1 VKNLPVETGSVMIQW
16 LAILVLLAGVVIDI
30 KLLSQWRR
38 HVAAFRNAMPA
49 AHARLQARPWRK
61 VDAIALLGLIF
72 LTALPA
78 LFEAIHPSKTSYAV
92 PGTRM
97 IVLQFAL
104 VYGLIGG
111 MIALAAWRNH
121 SGISKGFGVM
131 RVTLANDLRTGFF
144 WGFACI
150 PPTLLIA
157 CISNVVLD
165 ALGFDTSS
173 QAVFDILSSPDLSMT
188 GRIAI
193 IGAAVVCAPL
203 AEEMVFRGVVL
214 PVVLRRFKLLGA
226 LLLVNGLFALFHF
239 HLPAFAPLLALGMSL
254 SVGML
259 ATGSVMTPVIMH
271 ALFNA
276 AAVLLFFAFPDI
288 PV

>member
-1 VKNLPVETGSVMIQW
+1 MKNLPVETGSVMIQW

-61 VDAIALLGLIF
+61 VDAAILLGVVF
-72 LTALPA
+72 LAALPA
-78 LFEAIHPSKTSYAV
+78 LFEAMHPSQ
-92 PGTRM
+92 TRHALPRTWM
-97 IVLQFAL
+97 IVLQIL
-104 VYGLIGG
+104 IVYGLFGG
-111 MIALAAWRNH
+111 MIARAARRNH
-121 SGISKGFGVM
+121 SGIAKGFGLL
-131 RVTLANDLRTGFF
+131 RATLGRDLRAGFF
-144 WGFACI
+144 WGLACI

-157 CISNVVLD
+157 WISNVVLD
-165 ALGFDTSS
+165 ALGFDTST

-193 IGAAVVCAPL
+193 ISAAVVCAPV
-203 AEEMVFRGVVL
+203 AEEMVFRGVLL

-239 HLPAFAPLLALGMSL
+239 HLPAFVPLLALGMSL

-259 ATGSVMTPVIMH
+259 ATGSVVTPVVMH

-276 AAVLLFFAFPDI
+276 EAVLLFFAFPDI